1 MKHRRI
7 YSFMLE
13 IIKYIKKNNE
23 EIVSFPED
31 ERNVNLLISEK
42 ASIFTDQ
49 VKGTEMVFD
58 KVRKE
63 IWKNRKET
71 ISEFI

>member
-1 MKHRRI
+1 
-7 YSFMLE
+7 MLE

-63 IWKNRKET
+63 IWKN
-71 ISEFI
+71 

>member
-1 MKHRRI
+1 MRHRRI

>member
-58 KVRKE
+58 KVGKE
-63 IWKNRKET
+63 IWKN
-71 ISEFI
+71 

>member
-63 IWKNRKET
+63 IWKN
-71 ISEFI
+71 

>member
-1 MKHRRI
+1 
-7 YSFMLE
+7 MLE
-13 IIKYIKKNNE
+13 IIKYSKKNNE

-42 ASIFTDQ
+42 ASKFTYQ

-63 IWKNRKET
+63 IWKN
-71 ISEFI
+71 

>member
-1 MKHRRI
+1 
-7 YSFMLE
+7 MLE

-31 ERNVNLLISEK
+31 GRNVNLLISEK

-63 IWKNRKET
+63 IWKN
-71 ISEFI
+71 

>member
-1 MKHRRI
+1 
-7 YSFMLE
+7 MLE

-23 EIVSFPED
+23 EIISFPED

-63 IWKNRKET
+63 IWKN
-71 ISEFI
+71 

>member
-13 IIKYIKKNNE
+13 AIKYSKKNNE

-31 ERNVNLLISEK
+31 ERNVNLLISER

-58 KVRKE
+58 KVGKE
-63 IWKNRKET
+63 IWKN
-71 ISEFI
+71 

>member
-31 ERNVNLLISEK
+31 ERNVNLLISER

-63 IWKNRKET
+63 IWKN
-71 ISEFI
+71 